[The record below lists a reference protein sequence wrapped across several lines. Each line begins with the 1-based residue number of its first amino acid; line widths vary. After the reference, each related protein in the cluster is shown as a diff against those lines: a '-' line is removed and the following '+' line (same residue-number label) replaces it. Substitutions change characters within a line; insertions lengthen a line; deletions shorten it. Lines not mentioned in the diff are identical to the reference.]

1 MEDEGIFPSANLA
14 INWAVRRV
22 NTPIL
27 EQSNIHD
34 LVRKYRSYDPLP
46 EMSQWDKLAEAA
58 LIIKVMTRACTNS
71 ELFILAVYYSGG
83 TDEQINALSNHI
95 AKKLGKD
102 RWFVKDQG
110 MAWAR
115 ERPRHTE
122 KWWMS
127 KYKVEERTIQ
137 RWRHSISKL
146 LDDMLKTA
154 FTKAENALW
163 ESGHV
168 GPMY

>member
-1 MEDEGIFPSANLA
+1 MDEGIFPSAHVA
-14 INWAVRRV
+14 INWAVRKV

-27 EQSNIHD
+27 ESPSIHS
-34 LVRKYRSYDPLP
+34 LGKKYRSFDYLP
-46 EMSQWDKLAEAA
+46 TLSPWEKLAEAA
-58 LIIKVMTRACTNS
+58 LIIKHITDACTPG

-102 RWFVKDQG
+102 RWFVKDQV

-168 GPMY
+168 GNMY

>member
-1 MEDEGIFPSANLA
+1 M
-14 INWAVRRV
+14 RRV

-27 EQSNIHD
+27 EQSNIYD
-34 LVRKYRSYDPLP
+34 LARKYRSYDPLP

-58 LIIKVMTRACTNS
+58 TILKVMGRACTHS

-95 AKKLGKD
+95 AKNLGRD
-102 RWFVKDQG
+102 RWFVKDQV

-122 KWWMS
+122 SWWCK
-127 KYKVEERTIQ
+127 KYGVDDRTIQ
-137 RWRHSISKL
+137 RWRHEITKF
-146 LDDMLKTA
+146 LDNIFKTA

-168 GPMY
+168 GHIY

>member
-1 MEDEGIFPSANLA
+1 MDEGIFPSANLA

-27 EQSNIHD
+27 ESPNIYD
-34 LVRKYRSYDPLP
+34 MGKKYRSYDPLP

-95 AKKLGKD
+95 AKNLGRD
-102 RWFVKDQG
+102 RWFVKDQV
-110 MAWAR
+110 MSWAR

-122 KWWMS
+122 SWWCK
-127 KYKVEERTIQ
+127 KYGVEERTIQ
-137 RWRHSISKL
+137 RWRHDISKY
-146 LDDMLKTA
+146 LDNIFKTA
-154 FTKAENALW
+154 FTKAETALW

-168 GPMY
+168 GYQY